1 MNWNKKDII
10 RIMLLL
16 CGVVLFAYILFN
28 FDKVSHLFSWLVNI
42 LMPFVIGFAIAFV
55 VNVPMKGF
63 EKVLF
68 KNENSRLYK
77 MKRPVCLILSF
88 LCIIAAFAF
97 AITMVIPEMSR
108 TVTAF
113 AEKLPAAMD
122 DIQNKAIKI
131 MKDQPD
137 IVDKIKRIDINWDAL
152 VTNLVDLVKNGG
164 SSVLSSTFSIASSVV
179 GAVVDVLVG
188 LFFACYILA
197 QKETLE
203 KQVKG
208 ILYAVFKERKADRF
222 IQTCVLADRT
232 FSKFISGQCLE
243 ACILGLMFFITMT
256 VFRIPYAL
264 TVSILIAVFALIPVL
279 GAFVGCFAGT
289 IMILVDDPK
298 KAVAFLIIFI
308 VLQQIEGNLI
318 YPHVVGGSVG
328 LPSIWVLVAVM
339 VGGDLMGVLGML
351 IFVPLFSVLY
361 VLSEEYVVKCLKAKH
376 ISWKKY
382 NLACEIPEGRWD
394 GRLDEQESEKQ
405 SKVKTEDGG
414 DPAGVSRAA
423 SDLDATGTTLN
434 SDATGNDSNTD
445 IADTDLKSDSAES
458 GENVSGV
465 KRSRKRN
472 R

>member
-10 RIMLLL
+10 RIMFML

-28 FDKVSHLFSWLVNI
+28 FDRVSHLFSWLINI

-55 VNVPMKGF
+55 VNVPMKGL

-68 KNENSRLYK
+68 KNENSRLYR

-88 LCIIAAFAF
+88 LCIIAVFTF

-108 TVTAF
+108 TITAF
-113 AEKLPAAMD
+113 AEKLPEAMD
-122 DIQNKAIKI
+122 DIQAKAIKI
-131 MKDQPD
+131 MKDQPE
-137 IVDKIKRIDINWDAL
+137 IVDKIKNIDINWSAL
-152 VTNLVDLVKNGG
+152 VANIVDLVKNGG

-179 GAVVDVLVG
+179 GAVVDIFVG

-222 IQTCVLADRT
+222 IQTCVLADKT

-394 GRLDEQESEKQ
+394 GRLDEQENNEKR
-405 SKVKTEDGG
+405 SKVKSEDGG
-414 DPAGVSRAA
+414 DASGVSGAV
-423 SDLDATGTTLN
+423 SNLDATGTTLN
-434 SDATGNDSNTD
+434 SDATGNDTD
-445 IADTDLKSDSAES
+445 TADTTLKPDSAES
-458 GENVSGV
+458 GKNVSGV
-465 KRSRKRN
+465 KRSRNRKR
-472 R
+472 

>member
-10 RIMLLL
+10 RIMLML
-16 CGVVLFAYILFN
+16 CSVVLFAYILFN
-28 FDKVSHLFSWLVNI
+28 FDRVSHLFSWLVNI

-394 GRLDEQESEKQ
+394 GRLDEQESAKQ

-434 SDATGNDSNTD
+434 SDATENDSNTD

-465 KRSRKRN
+465 KRSRKRK